1 MKQQL
6 PDGAKVKFH
15 HDRVYRPGMEFFDAL
30 PRGGQTECIIIL
42 PDGTEIKGKARC
54 SKKDNYCKRIGR
66 DIAFGRAL
74 KALNTTT

>member
-1 MKQQL
+1 MKQL

-15 HDRVYRPGMEFFDAL
+15 HDRIYDDVVMFNVE